1 MGRETARDRVSY
13 KGRERWGDS
22 EIRRYKGLTDRQ
34 REAGR
39 KIGRDADLQYSTCT
53 LGWVN
58 FSDCKNTVCGSF
70 KMSKRT

>member
-22 EIRRYKGLTDRQ
+22 KIRRYKGLTDRQ

-39 KIGRDADLQYSTCT
+39 KIGRDADLQY
-53 LGWVN
+53 
-58 FSDCKNTVCGSF
+58 TVLAH
-70 KMSKRT
+70 